1 MNTLTLSHT
10 ERRVSQVFLRNM
22 LLPGGVS
29 LQGGKLFNKKAITEG
44 LTRVGRVRKTTFTM
58 TTTAQIQLFPSESQ
72 SLDNYNKP
80 SHMSIQPLLF
90 YINPNLSGDRDL
102 ERLFLRSPEEEDL
115 ERLRFLPLSGEDE
128 ERELE

>member
-58 TTTAQIQLFPSESQ
+58 RTTAQIQLFPSESQ

-80 SHMSIQPLLF
+80 SHVNTAIVILHKPKPF
-90 YINPNLSGDRDL
+90 G
-102 ERLFLRSPEEEDL
+102 
-115 ERLRFLPLSGEDE
+115 
-128 ERELE
+128 